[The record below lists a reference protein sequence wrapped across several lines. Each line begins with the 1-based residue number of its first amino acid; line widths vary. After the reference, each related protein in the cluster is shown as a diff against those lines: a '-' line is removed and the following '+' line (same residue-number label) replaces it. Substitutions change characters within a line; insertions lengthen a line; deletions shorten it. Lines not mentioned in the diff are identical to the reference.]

1 MNTID
6 RRRMLRDILSGAAVI
21 TAAVATAGLALIP
34 DEVEADPL
42 ATELSLAGTAAG
54 FTDYAQ
60 VVVGGPRRRRRRW
73 VCWWHR
79 GRRVCGWRWR

>member
-6 RRRMLRDILSGAAVI
+6 RRRMLRDILSGAAVV

-42 ATELSLAGTAAG
+42 ATEMSLAGTAAG

-60 VVVGGPRRRRRRW
+60 VFVGGPRRRRRW